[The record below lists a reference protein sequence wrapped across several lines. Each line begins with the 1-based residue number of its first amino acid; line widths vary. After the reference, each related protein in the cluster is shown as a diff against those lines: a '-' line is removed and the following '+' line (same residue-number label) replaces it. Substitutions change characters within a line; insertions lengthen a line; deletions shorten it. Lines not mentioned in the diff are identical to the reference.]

1 MKKYLE
7 AGIIRANSIGLWYF
21 IIHLPTTPAI
31 DGHIF
36 FLHFVF
42 SLINGVE
49 LMKMAQSGLVHTGEQ
64 HFHCIMCKLAV
75 WASLCW
81 WTFHPRG
88 LCHIYDFSMIKGALL
103 HIGLHHQLLSHTCML
118 HAVCCVLHAARCVVS
133 QRRIWCG
140 SLAALSHSPLDTY
153 TKWWF
158 IVNVSPHVVPSASVQ
173 QRHQSCYDQHWV
185 IYKRDWLCFC
195 VGATDSTWSFK

>member
-1 MKKYLE
+1 MSLYGSNANTLSLTVCVFVLIHVCVRLAHNHRHAHTLTEVVKMKKYLE

-36 FLHFVF
+36 FLHFIF

-118 HAVCCVLHAARCVVS
+118 HAVCCMLHAAWSANAGYGVEAW
-133 QRRIWCG
+133 QHY
-140 SLAALSHSPLDTY
+140 LT
-153 TKWWF
+153 
-158 IVNVSPHVVPSASVQ
+158 PHWTPT
-173 QRHQSCYDQHWV
+173 QSD
-185 IYKRDWLCFC
+185 DL
-195 VGATDSTWSFK
+195 